1 MLAQRT
7 RRIKEAEESGKR
19 QREERIRRTEDEI
32 FKQVIT
38 KIKLIIITFIMYMYM
53 YMYLQCDY

>member
-7 RRIKEAEESGKR
+7 RRTKEAEESGKR

-32 FKQVIT
+32 FKQVLYSSVEYT
-38 KIKLIIITFIMYMYM
+38 MYFP
-53 YMYLQCDY
+53 